1 MLGITQVFFVIAM
14 LAACVAS
21 QAMIS
26 GAFQIIKQSIN
37 LGCFP
42 RLTVKSVSKT
52 VPSTY
57 HFQRIHWDLQIAPF
71 TAINAS
77 SQ

>member
-1 MLGITQVFFVIAM
+1 MAVYPFSQKIVRIQQIMMFGFDVQVFFLVAM

-42 RLTVKSVSKT
+42 RLTVKSASKT
-52 VPSTY
+52 V
-57 HFQRIHWDLQIAPF
+57 
-71 TAINAS
+71 
-77 SQ
+77 